1 MPGKDPYFEI
11 PFAITAGIIVFVI
24 LTAMVVFILLFYQ
37 KKKFQHHKEITEM
50 EKQYTE
56 ELLRTRLEIQEET
69 FKSISQEIHDN
80 IGQALSFVKL
90 NITTINE
97 KIPDEVKEKLTE
109 SKNLL
114 SKSIQDLRDIA
125 RSLNP
130 DFLSEI
136 GLTGAIEQQ
145 LQLLEKTG
153 QYKTSFT
160 INGDVYK
167 NDQQHE
173 LVTFRIVQELLN
185 NIVKH
190 AEANTVNIKMSY
202 LPDKLTITVEDNG
215 KGFDVSSMQSAEN
228 NRGLGLRNMMNR
240 MALINGSI
248 KINSN
253 ANEGTNAAI
262 ELPK

>member
-1 MPGKDPYFEI
+1 
-11 PFAITAGIIVFVI
+11 
-24 LTAMVVFILLFYQ
+24 
-37 KKKFQHHKEITEM
+37 M

-90 NITTINE
+90 NITTIN
-97 KIPDEVKEKLTE
+97 KNVPDDVKEKLTE

-130 DFLSEI
+130 DFLTDI

-153 QYKTSFT
+153 QYKTS
-160 INGDVYK
+160 IIVDGDVYK
-167 NDQQHE
+167 NDQQRE
-173 LVTFRIVQELLN
+173 LVVFRIVQELLN

-190 AEANTVNIKMSY
+190 ADAKTITISMNYYN
-202 LPDKLTITVEDNG
+202 DKLTVEIEDDG
-215 KGFDVSSMQSAEN
+215 KGFSQLSNEEGKNQN
-228 NRGLGLRNMMNR
+228 GLGLQNMLSR
-240 MALINGSI
+240 MAMIHGRIQI
-248 KINSN
+248 KSAPGKGTSAFIEYQNKPSN
-253 ANEGTNAAI
+253 
-262 ELPK
+262 K

>member
-1 MPGKDPYFEI
+1 MPHDQYREVI
-11 PFAITAGIIVFVI
+11 IVIISGIIIFLVLTGIVI
-24 LTAMVVFILLFYQ
+24 FILLYYQ

-130 DFLSEI
+130 DFLTEI

-153 QYKTSFT
+153 QYKSAF
-160 INGDVYK
+160 IISGDVYK
-167 NDQQHE
+167 NDQQRE
-173 LVTFRIVQELLN
+173 LVVFRIVQELLN

-190 AEANTVNIKMSY
+190 AEANVVNIKMNY
-202 LPDKLTITVEDNG
+202 LTDKLMITVEDNG
-215 KGFDVSSMQSAEN
+215 KGFDVNSMRSIEN
-228 NRGLGLRNMMNR
+228 NQGLGLRNMMNR
-240 MALINGSI
+240 MSLINGSI
-248 KINSN
+248 KIDSKP
-253 ANEGTNAAI
+253 NEGTNAVI

>member
-1 MPGKDPYFEI
+1 MSKNYQDIFTI
-11 PFAITAGIIVFVI
+11 IIVGTSITLLVVAFLVSFVY
-24 LTAMVVFILLFYQ
+24 MYQ
-37 KKKFQHHKEITEM
+37 KRHFKFQREKELM
-50 EKQYTE
+50 KSQFQQA
-56 ELLRTRLEIQEET
+56 LLQTRLEIQEET

-130 DFLSEI
+130 DFLTEI

-153 QYKTSFT
+153 QYKSAF
-160 INGDVYK
+160 IISGDVYK
-167 NDQQHE
+167 NDQQRE
-173 LVTFRIVQELLN
+173 LVVFRIVQELLN

-190 AEANTVNIKMSY
+190 AEANVVNIKMNY
-202 LPDKLTITVEDNG
+202 LPDKLMITVEDNG
-215 KGFDVSSMQSAEN
+215 KGFDTSDKEKFDGIGLKNIRTRVEYLKGKFG
-228 NRGLGLRNMMNR
+228 NR
-240 MALINGSI
+240 
-248 KINSN
+248 K
-253 ANEGTNAAI
+253 
-262 ELPK
+262 

>member
-1 MPGKDPYFEI
+1 MSKNYQDIFTI
-11 PFAITAGIIVFVI
+11 IIVGTSITLLVVAFLVSFVY
-24 LTAMVVFILLFYQ
+24 MYQ
-37 KKKFQHHKEITEM
+37 KRHFKFQREKELM
-50 EKQYTE
+50 KSQFQQA
-56 ELLRTRLEIQEET
+56 LLQTRLEIQEET
-69 FKSISQEIHDN
+69 FKSISQEIYDN

-130 DFLSEI
+130 DFLTEI

-153 QYKTSFT
+153 QYKSAF
-160 INGDVYK
+160 IISGDVYK
-167 NDQQHE
+167 NDQQRE
-173 LVTFRIVQELLN
+173 LVVFRIVQELLN

-190 AEANTVNIKMSY
+190 AEANVVNIKMNY
-202 LPDKLTITVEDNG
+202 LTDKLMITVEDNG
-215 KGFDVSSMQSAEN
+215 KGFDVNSMRSIEN
-228 NRGLGLRNMMNR
+228 NQGLGLRNMMNR
-240 MALINGSI
+240 MSLINGSI

-253 ANEGTNAAI
+253 AMEGTNAVI

>member
-1 MPGKDPYFEI
+1 
-11 PFAITAGIIVFVI
+11 
-24 LTAMVVFILLFYQ
+24 
-37 KKKFQHHKEITEM
+37 
-50 EKQYTE
+50 
-56 ELLRTRLEIQEET
+56 
-69 FKSISQEIHDN
+69 
-80 IGQALSFVKL
+80 VKL

-97 KIPDEVKEKLTE
+97 KIPDDVKEKLTE

>member
-1 MPGKDPYFEI
+1 M
-11 PFAITAGIIVFVI
+11 
-24 LTAMVVFILLFYQ
+24 
-37 KKKFQHHKEITEM
+37 
-50 EKQYTE
+50 
-56 ELLRTRLEIQEET
+56 
-69 FKSISQEIHDN
+69 
-80 IGQALSFVKL
+80 KL

-130 DFLSEI
+130 DFLTEI

-153 QYKTSFT
+153 QYKTA
-160 INGDVYK
+160 IIVNGDVYK
-167 NDQQHE
+167 NDQQRE
-173 LVTFRIVQELLN
+173 LVMFRIVQELLN

-190 AEANTVNIKMSY
+190 AEATAVSIKMNY
-202 LPDKLTITVEDNG
+202 LPDELIITVDDNG
-215 KGFDVSSMQSAEN
+215 KGFDVSSMQSTQSN
-228 NRGLGLRNMMNR
+228 HGLGLRNMMNR
-240 MALINGSI
+240 MSLINGSI

-253 ANEGTNAAI
+253 ANEGTNAVI

>member
-1 MPGKDPYFEI
+1 MPHDQYREVI
-11 PFAITAGIIVFVI
+11 IVIISGIIIFLVLTGIVI
-24 LTAMVVFILLFYQ
+24 FILLYYQ

-69 FKSISQEIHDN
+69 FKTISQEIHDN

-97 KIPDEVKEKLTE
+97 KIPDDVKEKLTE

-130 DFLSEI
+130 DFLTEI

-153 QYKTSFT
+153 QYKTS
-160 INGDVYK
+160 IIVNGDVYK
-167 NDQQHE
+167 NDQQRE

-190 AEANTVNIKMSY
+190 AEATAVSIKMNY
-202 LPDKLTITVEDNG
+202 LQDKLIITVDDNG
-215 KGFDVSSMQSAEN
+215 KGFDVSSMQSAQSN
-228 NRGLGLRNMMNR
+228 QGLGLRNMMNR
-240 MALINGSI
+240 MSLINGSI
-248 KINSN
+248 KIDSKP
-253 ANEGTNAAI
+253 NEGTNAVI